1 MKMTLAEIA
10 SFLGGT
16 VIGADDTII
25 NDIRSIE
32 EADKG
37 DITFIANKKYLKKLD
52 LTKASAILASPQT
65 AVEGK
70 NLVIV
75 ADPYAAFGKLLTL
88 FYPLEHGRSG
98 VSPDAYI
105 EEGAIVSPEATIFP
119 RAFIGKGATI
129 GKGVVIYPGVFIG
142 HNTSIGDDSI
152 LYANVT
158 VYHSCIIGKRV
169 ILHSGVV
176 VGADGFGFASPGK
189 NNIKI
194 PQVGFVQIDDDVE
207 IGANTTIDRAALGRT
222 WIQRNVKIDN
232 LVQIAHNVV
241 IGENSAIAAQVGI
254 SGSTNLGKGVMVGG
268 QTGMVGH
275 INIGDNVMIAAAS
288 SIHKNIKSGQ
298 IVGGSPQLPHKQ
310 WLKVLACWVKLPEMR
325 ASLDELKKRVDILQK
340 LQEQK
345 KKLSEKS

>member
-10 SFLGGT
+10 LFLGGT

-25 NDIRSIE
+25 NNIRSIE
-32 EADKG
+32 EANEG
-37 DITFIANKKYLKKLD
+37 DLTFIANKKYLKKLK

-65 AVEGK
+65 TEEGK
-70 NLVIV
+70 NLIIV
-75 ADPYAAFGKLLTL
+75 ANPYAALGKLLTL
-88 FYPLEHGRSG
+88 FFPLEHGHSG

-105 EEGAIVSPEATIFP
+105 EDGAIVSPGATIFP
-119 RAFIGKGATI
+119 QAFISKGATI
-129 GKGVVIYPGVFIG
+129 GKGTVIYPGVFIG
-142 HNTSIGDDSI
+142 NNAFIGEDSI

-158 VYHSCIIGKRV
+158 IYHSCIIGKRV

-176 VGADGFGFASPGK
+176 IGADGFGFASPGK
-189 NNIKI
+189 DNTKI

-254 SGSTNLGKGVMVGG
+254 SGSTKLGKSVMVGG
-268 QTGMVGH
+268 QAGMVGH
-275 INIGDNVMIAAAS
+275 INIGDGVIIAAAS
-288 SIHKNIKSGQ
+288 SVHKNIKPGQ
-298 IVGGSPQLPHKQ
+298 IVVGSPQVSHDE
-310 WLKVLACWVKLPEMR
+310 WLKIEACKLRLPRMRVMLEELVKKVEY
-325 ASLDELKKRVDILQK
+325 LQAK
-340 LQEQK
+340 IN
-345 KKLSEKS
+345 KSSNEG

>member
-16 VIGADDTII
+16 VIGADNVII

-32 EADKG
+32 EAKEG
-37 DITFIANKKYLKKLD
+37 DITFIANKKYLKKLN

-65 AVEGK
+65 VAEGK

-75 ADPYAAFGKLLTL
+75 TDPYAAFGKLLTL

-119 RAFIGKGATI
+119 RAFIDKGATI

-142 HNTSIGDDSI
+142 SNASIGDDSI

-158 VYHSCIIGKRV
+158 VYHSSIIGKRV

-176 VGADGFGFASPGK
+176 VGADGFGFASPGRD
-189 NNIKI
+189 NTKI

-268 QTGMVGH
+268 QAGMVGH

-325 ASLDELKKRVDILQK
+325 ANLDELKKRVDILQK

>member
-16 VIGADDTII
+16 VIGADYTII
-25 NDIRSIE
+25 NNIRSIE
-32 EADKG
+32 EANEG
-37 DITFIANKKYLKKLD
+37 DLTFIANKKYLKKLK
-52 LTKASAILASPQT
+52 LTKASAILAPPQT
-65 AVEGK
+65 AAEGK

-75 ADPYAAFGKLLTL
+75 DDPYVALGKLLSL
-88 FYPLEHGRSG
+88 FYPLEHGHSG

-105 EEGAIVSPEATIFP
+105 EDGAIVSPEATIFP
-119 RAFIGKGATI
+119 RAFIGKGAKI

-142 HNTSIGDDSI
+142 SNSLIGENSI

-158 VYHSCIIGKRV
+158 VCHSCIIGKRV

-189 NNIKI
+189 DNTKI

-254 SGSTNLGKGVMVGG
+254 SGSTKLGKGVMVGG

-275 INIGDNVMIAAAS
+275 INIGDNVIIAAAS
-288 SIHKNIKSGQ
+288 KIHRDIKPGE
-298 IVGGSPQLPHKQ
+298 IVGGAPQMPYKE
-310 WLKVLACWVKLPEMR
+310 WLKVEACRVKLPEMR
-325 ASLDELKKRVDILQK
+325 AALQDLAKKVEYLQS
-340 LQEQK
+340 K
-345 KKLSEKS
+345 K